1 MAADMLVKVKRYN
14 DRRAARARRKEDDLM
29 QEVQPGQIP
38 FGLLDRK
45 RDSMRRSRQESPFSV
60 PKMR

>member
-1 MAADMLVKVKRYN
+1 MLAKVKRYN
-14 DRRAARARRKEDDLM
+14 DRRAARQKNNDEELM

-38 FGLLDRK
+38 FGLLERK
-45 RDSMRRSRQESPFSV
+45 RDTMRRSRQESPFTV